1 MNASDIRGITVS
13 SLTKR
18 NDDRKIVQ
26 TIVNDQIRVIDAK
39 ILTNHSS
46 GANSIKH
53 ELPINFNI
61 NSMDKADAQ
70 TMVYSELITS
80 YINKG
85 FTEVF
90 IDLGVKPK
98 LYIYWLNGMDEY
110 ERARRQKIINRHRMK

>member
-1 MNASDIRGITVS
+1 MSAAEIRGITVL

-46 GANSIKH
+46 GANSIEH
-53 ELPINFNI
+53 DLPINFNI

-70 TMVYSELITS
+70 TMVYSELIKA
-80 YINKG
+80 YVGKG
-85 FTEVF
+85 FNKVF
-90 IDLGVKPK
+90 IDLGIKPK

-110 ERARRQKIINRHRMK
+110 ERAQRQKIINRHRMK